1 MWHLLNFF
9 TLSKGKIYLFQISG
23 HTSTVY
29 FVIWCFKISS
39 RKLSSNMTNLHVVD
53 FSLENFAYLLI
64 LYASDSDST
73 LTETN
78 FL

>member
-1 MWHLLNFF
+1 
-9 TLSKGKIYLFQISG
+9 
-23 HTSTVY
+23 
-29 FVIWCFKISS
+29 
-39 RKLSSNMTNLHVVD
+39 MTNLHVVD